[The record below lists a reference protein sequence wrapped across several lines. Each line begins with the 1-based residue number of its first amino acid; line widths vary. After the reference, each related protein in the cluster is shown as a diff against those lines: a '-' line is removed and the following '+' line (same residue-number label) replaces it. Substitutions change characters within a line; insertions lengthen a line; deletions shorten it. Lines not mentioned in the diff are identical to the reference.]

1 MLEAKWYYNGYTPS
15 LQEYLENACFPVAVP
30 IILLNA
36 YFSVTDPITKEAL
49 DFLEECLNIVRYSS
63 IIVQLADDLGTST
76 VCRTYYPKIFIK

>member
-36 YFSVTDPITKEAL
+36 YFSVTDPTTKEAL
-49 DFLEECLNIVRYSS
+49 DF
-63 IIVQLADDLGTST
+63 
-76 VCRTYYPKIFIK
+76 